1 MTLCAS
7 KNVIV
12 DEFRFKI
19 NQLLQLIDL
28 YSVEYYQEPSYT
40 DKMKDIKIYFL
51 HHNDNLED
59 LCYVEKKLISIAP
72 PECLRKYYLQITSRY
87 KEVLPKEA
95 RAYIYKTDDNLANPS
110 ILREETFYIS
120 VLLHKYYHFL
130 DNKEKVIS
138 NYKLLFI
145 VLLLIIFV
153 VSGAS
158 FLFTVIVKSIHE
170 PSRIVSTTHAL
181 MLVVAMICA
190 GYFGAVISI
199 VRRIQTIAEKSVD
212 GIDREDLLL
221 KLVNGKWGIF
231 LSIVLGTLAPFVLL
245 LLLFI
250 FQGIDI
256 KVGNLNVL
264 PQFCGVVENCAD
276 KASDFNGGTAMS
288 ILYDLRFATRKDVAE
303 FILLSIA
310 CGFSE
315 RFIPDVLDRVS
326 KELDKKIN
334 DPQPEAPQQDTGATK

>member
-1 MTLCAS
+1 MAFCTS

-19 NQLLQLIDL
+19 NQFLQLIDL
-28 YSVEYYQEPSYT
+28 YAVENYQDPDYT
-40 DKMKDIKIYFL
+40 SKMKDIKIYFL

-59 LCYVEKKLISIAP
+59 LCYVEKKLIRIAP
-72 PECLRKYYLQITSRY
+72 VECLRKYYIQITSRY
-87 KEVLPKEA
+87 REVLPKEA
-95 RAYIYKTDDNLANPS
+95 RAYTYKEDITLESLNT
-110 ILREETFYIS
+110 LREETFYIS

-138 NYKLLFI
+138 SYKFLFI
-145 VLLLIIFV
+145 ILLLVIFV

-158 FLFTVIVKSIHE
+158 FLLSVVVKSINE
-170 PSRIVSTTHAL
+170 PSRLVSTTDAL
-181 MLVVAMICA
+181 MLVIAMICA

-199 VRRIQTIAEKSVD
+199 VRRIQRIAEKSVD

-250 FQGIDI
+250 FQGVSI
-256 KVGNLNVL
+256 KVGEINIL
-264 PQFCGVVENCAD
+264 PQFCDAADNCTS
-276 KASDFNGGTAMS
+276 KSTGFSGSTAMS
-288 ILYDLRFATRKDVAE
+288 IIYDLRFASRKDIAE

-315 RFIPDVLDRVS
+315 RFVPDVLDRVS
-326 KELDKKIN
+326 KELDQKIKDPTPSAGN
-334 DPQPEAPQQDTGATK
+334 DTQA